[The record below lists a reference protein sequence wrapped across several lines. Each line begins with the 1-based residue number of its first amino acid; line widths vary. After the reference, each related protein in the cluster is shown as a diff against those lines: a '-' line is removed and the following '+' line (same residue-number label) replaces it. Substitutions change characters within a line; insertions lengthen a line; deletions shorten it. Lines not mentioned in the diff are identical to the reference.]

1 MRLSYERKLFS
12 LAMTEFIFN
21 SNIPEDLKPK
31 CGIILREI
39 VCCLMRQQRIEQM
52 QAKKSKKVNPM
63 IDNILDEQDYK
74 SSGDE
79 EEKKESSTV

>member
-1 MRLSYERKLFS
+1 
-12 LAMTEFIFN
+12 
-21 SNIPEDLKPK
+21 
-31 CGIILREI
+31 
-39 VCCLMRQQRIEQM
+39 M